1 VAVNPDPYRLPRL
14 VVFALMVLVVLGVWL
29 GAAAAVAAVVRR

>member
-1 VAVNPDPYRLPRL
+1 VAVNPDPYRLARL

-29 GAAAAVAAVVRR
+29 GAAVAVAAVVRR

>member
-14 VVFALMVLVVLGVWL
+14 VVFALMVLAVLGVWL
-29 GAAAAVAAVVRR
+29 GAAAALAAVVKW